1 MKEYSAKADDTGNSY
16 FDRDVY
22 RQMYYYYKTL
32 LLEKQDENNTSNPG
46 RNKNGNSSQH
56 IQE

>member
-1 MKEYSAKADDTGNSY
+1 MNVNWTVEQLKEKMKEYSAKADNTSNSY

-32 LLEKQDENNTSNPG
+32 LLEKTTNP
-46 RNKNGNSSQH
+46 NDLA
-56 IQE
+56 I